1 MRVLII
7 DDSEDFRLLAAQY
20 LSIEWPTVEIDEYD
34 PIERGAPGVD
44 FEWQRYD
51 VLLLDYQLGA
61 ADGLAW
67 LRTYRRAP
75 GFPPVVFLTGSGS
88 EEVAVQALKLGV
100 DDYLRKH
107 DLSKAQLIA
116 AVNTALE
123 ERFPH
128 MQNFHGADPLVR
140 TVPIETGRA
149 LAGEFQIN
157 EKGLDHSI
165 RINGYQL
172 LRKLGEGGMSSVYLT
187 RRESDGAE
195 VALKILDGHLS
206 RDPAELK
213 RFIREF
219 DIIAKLDTP
228 HVVRIFDQGFS
239 DKHIYIAMEFFPN
252 GDSTRLMRK
261 PLDPHIAVCLI
272 AAVGRALAAIHS
284 AGIVHRDLK
293 PQNIMLRADGSLALV
308 DFGVS
313 YDTSLTLTM
322 ASALEGTPIYMSPEQ
337 CEGKPVDGRSDL
349 YSLGCML
356 HELLT
361 GQRAYEANSLAEL
374 IFKHLTAPI
383 PRLPDGMA
391 PCQPLLN
398 RLMAKSADERFN
410 SALELLEYVERRWQM
425 PVPDAIPWRYALAM
439 N

>member
-20 LSIEWPTVEIDEYD
+20 LAIEWPAVEIDEYD
-34 PIERGAPGVD
+34 PVERGAPGVD
-44 FEWQRYD
+44 FEWQLYD

-67 LRTYRRAP
+67 LRTYRRVS
-75 GFPPVVFLTGSGS
+75 GFPPVVFLTGAGS
-88 EEVAVQALKLGV
+88 EEIAVQALKLGAS
-100 DDYLRKH
+100 DYLRKH
-107 DLSKAQLIA
+107 DLSKARLIE

-123 ERFPH
+123 ERLPR
-128 MQNFHGADPLVR
+128 MQSFHSADMLVR
-140 TVPIETGRA
+140 TVPMEARLQVVGDFHIKESGH
-149 LAGEFQIN
+149 E
-157 EKGLDHSI
+157 HSI
-165 RINGYQL
+165 RINGYNV
-172 LRKLGEGGMSSVYLT
+172 LRKLGEGGMSAVYLT
-187 RRESDGAE
+187 SRESDGKE
-195 VALKILDGHLS
+195 VALKILDAQLS
-206 RDPAELK
+206 QDPAELK

-228 HVVRIFDQGFS
+228 HVVRIFDQGFT

-252 GDSTRLMRK
+252 GDLARLMGK
-261 PLDPHIAVCLI
+261 PLDSHIAVCLI
-272 AAVGRALAAIHS
+272 ASVARALAAIH
-284 AGIVHRDLK
+284 AVGIVHRDLK

-313 YDTSLTLTM
+313 HDVSLTLTL
-322 ASALEGTPIYMSPEQ
+322 ANSLEGTPIYMSPEQ

-361 GQRAYEANSLAEL
+361 GQRAYEAQSLAEL

-383 PRLPDGMA
+383 PQLPDGMA
-391 PCQPLLN
+391 ACQPLLN
-398 RLMAKSADERFN
+398 RLLAKSPDDRFK
-410 SALELLEYVERRWQM
+410 SALELLEYAERRWQM
-425 PVPDAIPWRYALAM
+425 PRPDAIPWRYALSGV
-439 N
+439 